1 MQVTALA
8 FRKVRTAILPPFLL
22 PGFAMAR
29 QSIYRRFFGDSRGNT
44 AILFSLSV
52 PVLVGAAGLGVETGF
67 WYFKQ
72 RELQTAAD
80 VAAVAGAV
88 EKRAG
93 NASGVINAAALT
105 EAVEHGFVQ
114 GEGTIDVND
123 PPSSGAYQDARSV
136 EVLLTMPTTR
146 FFSKIYTNEDVTLH
160 ARGVARYE
168 DGGQACIL
176 ALDPQESGAVT
187 FTGNAVSLINGCN
200 VMSNSLDDSSLIV
213 TGSADITM
221 PCALAA
227 GGVSVDDGLTLTDCP
242 EAQQNVP
249 PAADPFK
256 NLPEPD
262 LTGPCLTMP
271 SGNGAATLSPGRYCG
286 GGSLKGD
293 KTLSP
298 GVYIIDGGDFK
309 INANANVQGS
319 GVTFFFTDD
328 ATADF
333 NGTAHIDISAPTS
346 GTYKGVLMYGDRDN
360 ADGSN
365 KFNGTADSSFTGA
378 LYFPN
383 QSVEYLGN
391 FSGDNGCMRIVAR
404 TIAFT
409 GSANLNADCTGAG
422 LNDMPLPGR
431 VSLVE

>member
-1 MQVTALA
+1 METRIPLCGRFLADTRASTAL
-8 FRKVRTAILPPFLL
+8 
-22 PGFAMAR
+22 
-29 QSIYRRFFGDSRGNT
+29 
-44 AILFSLSV
+44 LFSLSL
-52 PVLVGAAGLGVETGF
+52 PVLVGTAGLGVETGY

-80 VAAVAGAV
+80 VAAIAGAV

-93 NASGVINAAALT
+93 NTSTAIDAAATT
-105 EAVEHGFVQ
+105 EAIEHGFEKGV
-114 GEGTIDVND
+114 GTIDVND
-123 PPSSGAYQDARSV
+123 PPSSGAYQNARSV
-136 EVLLTMPTTR
+136 EVLLTMPATR
-146 FFSKIYTNEDVTLH
+146 FFSKIFSDETVTLK

-176 ALDPQESGAVT
+176 ALDPDASGAVT

-200 VMSNSLDDSSLIV
+200 VMSNSLSDTSLIV

-227 GGVSVDDGLTLTDCP
+227 GSVSVDEGLTLTDCP
-242 EAQQNVP
+242 EPQQNVP

-256 NLPEPD
+256 DLPEPD

-271 SGNGAATLSPGRYCG
+271 SGNGAETLSPGRYCG

-298 GVYIIDGGDFK
+298 GVYVIDGGDFK
-309 INANANVQGS
+309 INASANVVGE
-319 GVTFFFTDD
+319 GVTFYFTDD

-333 NGTAHIDISAPTS
+333 NGTASVELSAPTS
-346 GTYKGVLMYGDRDN
+346 GTYKGVLMYGARN
-360 ADGSN
+360 NSN
-365 KFNGTADSSFTGA
+365 TTSKFNGTADSKMTGA
-378 LYFPN
+378 LYFPS
-383 QSVEYLGN
+383 QSVSFSGN
-391 FSGDNGCMRIVAR
+391 FSGENGCMRLVAR
-404 TIAFT
+404 TIDFT
-409 GSANLNADCTGAG
+409 GSADFNSDCTAEG
-422 LNDMPLPGR
+422 LIDMPLPGR

>member
-1 MQVTALA
+1 MEAQTLC
-8 FRKVRTAILPPFLL
+8 
-22 PGFAMAR
+22 R
-29 QSIYRRFFGDSRGNT
+29 QFWANTKANT
-44 AILFSLSV
+44 AILFSLSL
-52 PVLVGAAGLGVETGF
+52 PVLVGAAGLGVETGY

-93 NASGVINAAALT
+93 NATSTINAAALT

-123 PPSSGAYQDARSV
+123 PPSSGAFQDARSV
-136 EVLLTMPTTR
+136 EVLLTMPSTR
-146 FFSKIYTNEDVTLH
+146 FFSKIFTSETVTLN

-176 ALDPQESGAVT
+176 ALDPEESGAVT

-200 VMSNSLDDSSLIV
+200 VMSNSLHDNSLIV

-227 GGVSVDDGLTLTDCP
+227 GGVSVDEGLTLTDCP

-256 NLPEPD
+256 DLPEPD

-286 GGSLKGD
+286 GGALKGN
-293 KTLSP
+293 KTLTP
-298 GVYIIDGGDFK
+298 GTYIIDGGDFK
-309 INANANVQGS
+309 INANANVVGE
-319 GVTFFFTDD
+319 GVTFYFTDD

-333 NGTAHIDISAPTS
+333 NGTANIELSAPTS
-346 GTYKGVLMYGDRDN
+346 GTYKGILMYGDRDN
-360 ADGSN
+360 SNTAN
-365 KFNGTADSSFTGA
+365 KFNGTADSQMTGA
-378 LYFPN
+378 LYFPA
-383 QSVEYLGN
+383 QQVEFLGN
-391 FSGDNGCMRIVAR
+391 FSGENGCMRIVAR
-404 TIAFT
+404 TIDFT
-409 GSANLNADCTGAG
+409 GSADFNADCTAEG